1 LEYLLPPTHC
11 QHRLFNWGERTFI
24 MGIINLSPDSFSGD
38 GLASADGA
46 IAQARR
52 MIVEGADILDIGGE
66 STRPDAQ
73 AISAEEEIRRV
84 IPTIARLSREMNVPI
99 SVDTYK
105 YEVALAA
112 TAAGAHIIND
122 VWALRQEPR
131 LAGLAAAHHMPIIL
145 MSNQRGNPVTGDI
158 MAEITADLKHGIGLC
173 LEAGVTRENIIVDPG
188 IGFGKTPD
196 QNLEILQRLHELKVL
211 GLPILLGTS
220 RKSFIGTVLDLP
232 VTERLAGTLATE
244 AIGIA
249 HGADIVRVHDVAAS
263 AQAAR
268 MCDAVIRRKPY
279 E

>member
-1 LEYLLPPTHC
+1 LEYRLPPTNC
-11 QHRLFNWGERTFI
+11 SHRLFDWGERTFI

-52 MIVEGADILDIGGE
+52 MIAEGADILDIGGE
-66 STRPDAQ
+66 STRPDAHS
-73 AISAEEEIRRV
+73 IPAEEEILRI
-84 IPTIARLSREMNVPI
+84 IPTVARLSREMNAPI

-105 YEVALAA
+105 YEVAQAA
-112 TAAGAHIIND
+112 VAAGAHILND

-131 LAGLAAAHHMPIIL
+131 LAGLAATHHLPIIL
-145 MSNQRGNPVTGDI
+145 MSNQRGNSVTGDI
-158 MAEITADLKHGIGLC
+158 MAEITADLKRAISLC
-173 LEAGVTRENIIVDPG
+173 LDAGVARESIIVDPG

-196 QNLEILQRLHELKVL
+196 QNLEILHRLHELKVL

-220 RKSFIGTVLDLP
+220 RKSFIGAVLDLP
-232 VTERLAGTLATE
+232 VAERLAGTMATE

-268 MCDAVIRRKPY
+268 MCDAIIRRRTH